1 MKRTAAAIVLL
12 AGVACAASAS
22 VPQDHVVIYRC
33 TDASGGVTL
42 QNDVPCPPGAQEQ
55 RQTVDVPP
63 PLPAYTAR
71 ETRMPAVVAAEA
83 KAESATIEQA
93 LPVPVP
99 AAERE
104 PPPALY
110 DCSTWDEVHYLTDV
124 ETPQQR
130 CAPLQVVGI
139 GGAPLPGAATACEQV
154 ADTCTAVPEEALCR
168 SWQRRIDEAEFRWKF
183 ARGADDTDRR
193 LEYETLAATYR
204 NSTCNL

>member
-12 AGVACAASAS
+12 AGVACAALAS

-71 ETRMPAVVAAEA
+71 ETRMPAVV
-83 KAESATIEQA
+83 
-93 LPVPVP
+93 
-99 AAERE
+99 
-104 PPPALY
+104 
-110 DCSTWDEVHYLTDV
+110 
-124 ETPQQR
+124 
-130 CAPLQVVGI
+130 
-139 GGAPLPGAATACEQV
+139 
-154 ADTCTAVPEEALCR
+154 EEALCR

-183 ARGADDTDRR
+183 ARGADDAERR

-204 NSTCNL
+204 NSTCSL